1 MRPEFRSGSFWQTAL
16 VWLLFLGSI
25 ATLFVNSLTAWLLPG
40 QELQI
45 RDTLGAAARK
55 VAAASLPE
63 ADRLPPEFTTLPA
76 GLHRK
81 LERITEEVLQAY
93 PGVEGGFYINQHHDE
108 FAGYAFPTGPVHG
121 PRHEKR
127 RDPPPREEP
136 YIRVQAEQC
145 ASQESAD
152 PLIQGRDVG
161 PSRVVVATLPVGSQ
175 RPAHLVVWLMYRL
188 TGPEEH
194 RAQARRYL
202 ISTSLALAGIV
213 AALLLTLGLR
223 RTLSRERASRE
234 RLREELRRSE
244 HLASLGLLVAQVAH
258 EVRNPLAGIRSTVQL
273 WQRLPGESQT
283 PESMQAV
290 VTAVD
295 RLDELL
301 TSLLQF
307 SRAEGH
313 DQQPVDINAVVRE
326 SLELL
331 RAQATQQHVL
341 LELNL
346 DPQVPTILG
355 SAKALRQVVLNLAT
369 NALQA
374 MPHSGRLTCRTRS
387 AADAVECEIA
397 DTGPGIDPNVRSRLF
412 EPFFTTRTQG
422 TGLGLALCREIV
434 LQHNGRIELES
445 VEPHGTL
452 CRVVLPVH
460 RGIS

>member
-1 MRPEFRSGSFWQTAL
+1 MRPDFRSGSFWQTVL

-25 ATLFVNSLTAWLLPG
+25 ITLFVNSVTAWLLPG

-45 RDTLGAAARK
+45 RQALANASREL
-55 VAAASLPE
+55 AAASLDEVHQLPE
-63 ADRLPPEFTTLPA
+63 KFSTVPRGLNQNLEQITDR
-76 GLHRK
+76 
-81 LERITEEVLQAY
+81 VLRAY
-93 PGVEGGFYINQHHDE
+93 PGVEGGFYLNQHLDE
-108 FAGYAFPTGPVHG
+108 FVGYAFPSGPAHG

-136 YIRVQAEQC
+136 YIRVQAEET
-145 ASQESAD
+145 ATQESPD
-152 PLIQGRDVG
+152 PLIQARDVG
-161 PSRVVVATLPVGSQ
+161 PSRVIVATQAVGSQ
-175 RPAHLVVWLMYRL
+175 RPAHLVAWLMYRV
-188 TGPEEH
+188 TGPEQH
-194 RAQARRYL
+194 RAQAQRYL
-202 ISTSLALAGIV
+202 ISTSMALAGIV
-213 AALLLTLGLR
+213 AALVLTLSLR
-223 RTLSRERASRE
+223 RTLSRERDSRE
-234 RLREELRRSE
+234 RLRDELRRSE

-273 WQRLPGESQT
+273 WQRIPAESQT
-283 PESMQAV
+283 PESLRAV

-307 SRAEGH
+307 SRTEST
-313 DQQPVDINAVVRE
+313 DREPININGVVRE

-331 RAQATQQHVL
+331 RAQAAQQHVM

-346 DPQVPTILG
+346 DPQVPVIAG

-374 MPHSGRLTCRTRS
+374 MPESGRLTCRTRWRS
-387 AADAVECEIA
+387 SEDAVEFEIQ
-397 DTGPGIDPNVRSRLF
+397 DTGPGIDPEVRSRLF

-434 LQHNGRIELES
+434 LQHNGRIELEP
-445 VEPHGTL
+445 VEPQGTL
-452 CRVVLPVH
+452 CRVVLPTH
-460 RGIS
+460 R